1 MSEHTQPDSTQ
12 PNSTQSDSTQA
23 NDDVAARALRRATGA
38 SSSKAGSSRLPR
50 TPRRLGEYRDPQLLG
65 SALDS
70 LLADQGWTTQTA
82 TADVLSRW
90 AEIVGADLAEHVSPQ
105 GFHEGELI
113 LIADSTTW
121 ATQVRLLLPQVH
133 QTLDKALGKGV
144 INKITIHGP
153 TAPSWVKGPRRVK
166 GRGPR
171 DTYG

>member
-1 MSEHTQPDSTQ
+1 MGDS
-12 PNSTQSDSTQA
+12 
-23 NDDVAARALRRATGA
+23 
-38 SSSKAGSSRLPR
+38 
-50 TPRRLGEYRDPQLLG
+50 RDPQPLS
-65 SALDS
+65 SAVSD
-70 LLADQGWTTQTA
+70 LLADQGWTEQTA

-90 AEIVGADLAEHVSPQ
+90 AEVVGADLAEHVRPE
-105 GFHEGELI
+105 GFHEGELV

-133 QTLDKALGKGV
+133 KTLDAALGRGV
-144 INKITIHGP
+144 VTKITIHGP

>member
-1 MSEHTQPDSTQ
+1 MSE
-12 PNSTQSDSTQA
+12 SDNEPTPAIEPQVVA
-23 NDDVAARALRRATGA
+23 DDVAARTLRRVTGA
-38 SSSKAGSSRLPR
+38 SSSKAGSARVSRP
-50 TPRRLGEYRDPQLLG
+50 PRRMGESRDPQPLS
-65 SALDS
+65 SAVSD
-70 LLADQGWTTQTA
+70 LLAAQGWTEQTA

-90 AEIVGADLAEHVSPQ
+90 AEVVGADLAEHVRPE
-105 GFHEGELI
+105 GFHEGELV

-133 QTLDKALGKGV
+133 KTLDAALGRGV
-144 INKITIHGP
+144 VTKITIHGP

>member
-1 MSEHTQPDSTQ
+1 MSE
-12 PNSTQSDSTQA
+12 SDNEPTPAIEPQVVA
-23 NDDVAARALRRATGA
+23 DDVAARALRRVTGA
-38 SSSKAGSSRLPR
+38 SSSRAGSSRVSRP
-50 TPRRLGEYRDPQLLG
+50 PRRMGESRDPQPLS
-65 SALDS
+65 SAVSD
-70 LLADQGWTTQTA
+70 LLAAQGWAEQTA

-90 AEIVGADLAEHVSPQ
+90 AEVVGADLAEHVRPE
-105 GFHEGELI
+105 GFHEGELV

-133 QTLDKALGKGV
+133 KTLDAALGRGV
-144 INKITIHGP
+144 VTKITIHGP

>member
-1 MSEHTQPDSTQ
+1 M
-12 PNSTQSDSTQA
+12 
-23 NDDVAARALRRATGA
+23 
-38 SSSKAGSSRLPR
+38 
-50 TPRRLGEYRDPQLLG
+50 GESRDPQPLS
-65 SALDS
+65 SAVSD
-70 LLADQGWTTQTA
+70 LLAAQGWVEQTA

-90 AEIVGADLAEHVSPQ
+90 ADVVGADLAEHVRPE
-105 GFHEGELI
+105 GFHEGELV

-133 QTLDKALGKGV
+133 KTLDAALGRGV
-144 INKITIHGP
+144 VTRITIHGP

>member
-1 MSEHTQPDSTQ
+1 MSDPTGPE
-12 PNSTQSDSTQA
+12 STQA
-23 NDDVAARALRRATGA
+23 DDDVAARALRRVTGA

-90 AEIVGADLAEHVSPQ
+90 PEIVGADLAEHVTPE
-105 GFHEGELI
+105 GFIDGELV

-133 QTLDKALGKGV
+133 KTLDKALGKGV
-144 INKITIHGP
+144 ITKITIHGP